1 MPFNEIEKNGDI
13 LNPADWSCPIR
24 IRKADGSWLTEVG
37 ITLDMTYLKAG
48 MRSYMIWSYR
58 RHTMSIGD
66 TGSMLYIA
74 TVNEEDPSRLTSEP
88 VLLSRP
94 LFGWENVNGTI
105 NNEGPYTF
113 VKEDTIYLTYSGG
126 AANSYTYEMCIRD
139 RGCHGN
145 YP

>member
-1 MPFNEIEKNGDI
+1 MYKRQAVKSICKQGCVIPDDFTSSGDFSE
-13 LNPADWSCPIR
+13 LTGRCYYEGKYGSCLLYT
-24 IRKADGSWLTEVG
+24 S
-37 ITLDMTYLKAG
+37 
-48 MRSYMIWSYR
+48 
-58 RHTMSIGD
+58 HTMSIGD

-126 AANSYTYEMCIRD
+126 AANSYTYVLGLFTAKMRCV
-139 RGCHGN
+139 
-145 YP
+145 